1 MKNKFFITLF
11 LSVFLLIPF
20 VSQAETLATKLQG
33 KILLQVEGNGEAWYL
48 NPSDQEKYYL
58 GRPADAFNLMREL
71 GLGIS
76 DQDFNS
82 FGEYAP
88 SRLAGRILL
97 RVEAHGEAYY
107 VNPVDLKM
115 HFLGRPA
122 DAFSVMRN
130 LGLGISNNNLNMIQ
144 TKLGYDISD
153 SMPEEEEQEDT
164 AEVEEETIK
173 EEDEEEVIEEIDT
186 ATSTEELVDETAT
199 STEEVIEEK
208 PLPVCEF
215 TAEYFDNDKLFGY
228 PKLTQT
234 EEEINYEWWT
244 GKPIGF
250 NYSNEFSVRWT
261 SDCYFDA
268 DEYNFIATFD
278 DGMRVYIDG
287 ELMLDSWV
295 KSFEEQ
301 TIEFTKE
308 LEEGE
313 HEIIVEYFEYKLR
326 ATAKFA
332 WERL

>member
-11 LSVFLLIPF
+11 LSVFLLAP
-20 VSQAETLATKLQG
+20 VMAQAESLAAKLQG

-58 GRPADAFNLMREL
+58 GRPTDAFNLMREL
-71 GLGIS
+71 GLGVS
-76 DQDFNS
+76 EQNFAS
-82 FGEYAP
+82 FDEYAP

-153 SMPEEEEQEDT
+153 SMPEEATEDEEMITEEEQE
-164 AEVEEETIK
+164 EVVEE
-173 EEDEEEVIEEIDT
+173 IES
-186 ATSTEELVDETAT
+186 ATSTEEVVDETAT
-199 STEEVIEEK
+199 STEEVVEDK
-208 PLPVCEF
+208 SLPECEF

-234 EEEINYEWWT
+234 EKAINYEWWT
-244 GKPIGF
+244 GKPTGF

-268 DEYNFIATFD
+268 DEYKFIATFD
-278 DGMRVYIDG
+278 DAMRVYIDG
-287 ELMLDSWV
+287 ELMLDFWV

-301 TIEFTKE
+301 TIEFIKE
-308 LEEGE
+308 LESGE